1 MTMVILMTS
10 IKIVLCPCFCVQHML
25 PDRAY
30 EEHYP
35 QLQSIVSKILLK
47 RSSNFVDLFSHD
59 KFMPFIDMFQKESV
73 KVILLHIRLHCHL
86 LLTYLLTPYHF
97 E

>member
-1 MTMVILMTS
+1 
-10 IKIVLCPCFCVQHML
+10 ML

-35 QLQSIVSKILLK
+35 QLQSIVSKILTK
-47 RSSNFVDLFSHD
+47 RSRDFADLFSHE

-73 KVILLHIRLHCHL
+73 KVVLVHLCH
-86 LLTYLLTPYHF
+86 F
-97 E
+97 VSSAG